1 MKNKLNRILVVCALA
16 AATPS
21 IEAAGFRELQ
31 IDDPGYRNL
40 TVGLWYPS
48 DVPVADQ
55 PNTEFELPVALNA
68 PFANSNSGANSNG
81 GLILIS
87 HGFGG
92 WYAGHADTAAAL
104 ADAGFIV
111 AAPSH
116 TGNTWSDM
124 SSTIDQWVLD
134 RPRHISR
141 VIDHVLGDD
150 ELNQSFNLESIGVY
164 GFSAG
169 GYTTLGLIGGL
180 PDFDHA
186 AQHCKVQPDEFV
198 CMEGMIDLLRTKKMQ
213 DLPAA
218 AWGAD
223 RRIKA
228 AVISAPGLGFA
239 YTKASL
245 ASVTADVQL
254 WSGEFD
260 KSVPT
265 KTNAAMIARNLPTV
279 PETHWIDKAGHFA
292 FMIVACRDAFKRDD
306 PVEYEEICGDMDG
319 FDRRAFHDDMHKEM
333 VRFFRDS
340 FNAGRLDVSDPQ

>member
-1 MKNKLNRILVVCALA
+1 MKDKLNRIVIVCALA

-31 IDDPGYRNL
+31 IDDPGHRDL

-48 DVPVADQ
+48 DAPVPEQ
-55 PNTEFELPVALNA
+55 PNTEFELPAALNA
-68 PFANSNSGANSNG
+68 PIANSNSRANSNG

-124 SSTIDQWVLD
+124 SSTVDQWVLD

-141 VIDHVLGDD
+141 VIDHLLADD
-150 ELNQSFNLESIGVY
+150 ELNRTFNPESIGVY

-169 GYTTLGLIGGL
+169 GYTALGLIGGV

-186 AQHCKVQPDEFV
+186 AQHCQDQPEEFV
-198 CMEGMIDLLRTKKMQ
+198 CKEGMIDLLRSENMQ
-213 DLPAA
+213 DLADD

-228 AVISAPGLGFA
+228 AAISAPGLGFT
-239 YTKASL
+239 YTRASL

-265 KTNAAMIARNLPTV
+265 KTNAARIAGNLPTP
-279 PETHWIDKAGHFA
+279 PETHWVEKAGHFA

-319 FDRRAFHDDMHKEM
+319 FDRRAFHENMHKDM
-333 VRFFRDS
+333 VRFFNDS
-340 FNAGRLDVSDPQ
+340 FNSDHRHALDPQ